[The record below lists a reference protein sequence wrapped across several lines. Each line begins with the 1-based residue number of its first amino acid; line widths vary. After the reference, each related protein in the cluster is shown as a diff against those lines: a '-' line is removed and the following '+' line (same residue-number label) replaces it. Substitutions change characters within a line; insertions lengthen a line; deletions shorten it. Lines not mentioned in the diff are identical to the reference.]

1 MPQRKSKWILLGGAA
16 IGILFVTPLVFGV
29 TLLIGIAGWLGGISN
44 AYCDNSTNPMSAT
57 LSLGTSKGA
66 AERYF
71 SQFAPADR
79 AERERNAGIII
90 AVGRSRGLSDRTISI
105 AVATAIQESGLRN
118 LAYGDR
124 DSLGLFQ
131 QRPSQG
137 WGTPAQIMDPK
148 YAAGKFYDEL
158 VKISDRDSRPMIDVA
173 IQVQRPDPYFYRR
186 DWDWQREQA
195 APDMVANAPK
205 NTAVDT
211 IAVAPD
217 DKAVICQNLPTAHID
232 ASLIKQPTV
241 IPGSKIRGDD
251 YPYASYPT
259 GIGSPLGYLYREC
272 VDFVAWRLNE
282 QSGLTNPLTFK
293 FKGYGNA
300 ADWKGRLV
308 AAGYRADNTPIVGAV
323 VWWGPNAG
331 DASLKVGE
339 LGHVAIVSA
348 VNADGSIVIEQYN
361 VLPYADH
368 RYNAM
373 TLPASYLH
381 NVTFIHVADTP

>member
-1 MPQRKSKWILLGGAA
+1 MLGGAA
-16 IGILFVTPLVFGV
+16 ISVLFVVPIVFV
-29 TLLIGIAGWLGGISN
+29 ATVIIAIGGWLGGLNQS
-44 AYCDNSTNPMSAT
+44 YCDNSSNPMSAT

-66 AERYF
+66 AERYL

-90 AVGRSRGLSDRTISI
+90 AVGRSRGLSDRSISI

-158 VKISDRDSRPMIDVA
+158 VKIPDRDTRPMIDVA
-173 IQVQRPDPYFYRR
+173 IQIQRPNEYYYRR
-186 DWDWQREQA
+186 DWDWTREEA

-205 NTAVDT
+205 TADTVAVD
-211 IAVAPD
+211 APD
-217 DKAVICQNLPTAHID
+217 AKTVICQHFPTAAAD
-232 ASLIKQPTV
+232 TALIKQPTA
-241 IPGSKIRGDD
+241 IPGSKVRGDD

-259 GIGSPLGYLYREC
+259 GVGSPLGYLYREC

-282 QSGLTNPLTFK
+282 QSGITAPPFK

-300 ADWKGRLV
+300 ADWKARLT

-331 DASLKVGE
+331 DASLKVSE
-339 LGHVAIVSA
+339 LGHVAIVSG
-348 VNADGSIVIEQYN
+348 VDSKDGVVTSIVIEQYN
-361 VLPYADH
+361 ILPYADH
-368 RYNAM
+368 AYNSM

-381 NVTFIHVADTP
+381 NVSFIHVADTP